1 MSVEQLLR
9 ETFHRTDSYE
19 VSPDLFAR
27 VRRSIEEDRA
37 HRRRVRAAVA
47 WTLTGVLAV
56 AVYLVA
62 LAEVVDGRVTW
73 PWWALELLTAAILIT
88 LILVV
93 GPLIRRFGGIFARSV
108 FVASPSTAHHFL
120 RVLDVAYY
128 LVFSAF
134 VLIETQVVPRE
145 EWLGP
150 SGTVVHLQ
158 WLAERVGALLL
169 LMGLLHAVTIALL
182 PVLGVVFSSIWRQLT
197 PEERRTAADQAG
209 EDTVDPRP
217 R

>member
-9 ETFHRTDSYE
+9 DTLHRADAYQ

-27 VRRSIEEDRA
+27 VQRSIAEDRA

-47 WTLTGVLAV
+47 WSLAGLLSV
-56 AVYLVA
+56 AVYLVV
-62 LAEVVDGRVTW
+62 LAEVIDGRVTW
-73 PWWALELLTAAILIT
+73 PWWALEALTAAILVT
-88 LILVV
+88 LILVL
-93 GPLIRRFGGIFARSV
+93 GPLIRRFGGIFANSV
-108 FVASPSTAHHFL
+108 FVAHPPTGRHFL

-128 LVFSAF
+128 LVFTAF
-134 VLIETQVVPRE
+134 VLIETQVTPRD

-158 WLAERVGALLL
+158 WLTGRIGAMLL
-169 LMGLLHAVTIALL
+169 LMGVLHAVTIALL

-197 PEERRTAADQAG
+197 PEEQRTAAGQA
-209 EDTVDPRP
+209 E
-217 R
+217 

>member
-9 ETFHRTDSYE
+9 ETLHRADTYE

-27 VRRSIEEDRA
+27 VKRSIEEDRA
-37 HRRRVRAAVA
+37 HRRRVRTAVA
-47 WTLTGVLAV
+47 WSLTGVLSV
-56 AVYLVA
+56 AAYLVA
-62 LAEVVDGRVTW
+62 LVEVVDGRVTW

-88 LILVV
+88 LILVL
-93 GPLIRRFGGIFARSV
+93 GPLIRRFGGIFASSV
-108 FVASPSTAHHFL
+108 FTAHPTTGHHFL

-128 LVFSAF
+128 LVFTAF

-150 SGTVVHLQ
+150 SGTAVHLQ
-158 WLAERVGALLL
+158 WLTERVGAMLL

-182 PVLGVVFSSIWRQLT
+182 PVLGVVYSSIWRQLT
-197 PEERRTAADQAG
+197 PEERQTATDQTG
-209 EDTVDPRP
+209 
-217 R
+217 

>member
-1 MSVEQLLR
+1 VSLEQRLR
-9 ETFHRTDSYE
+9 QAMHGADTYE

-27 VRRSIEEDRA
+27 VRRSIEEDLA
-37 HRRRVRAAVA
+37 HRRRVRTAVA
-47 WTLTGVLAV
+47 WSVVGVLAV
-56 AVYLVA
+56 ATYLA
-62 LAEVVDGRVTW
+62 AMAEVVDGRVTW

-93 GPLIRRFGGIFARSV
+93 GPLIRRFGRIFVSSV
-108 FVASPSTAHHFL
+108 FIANPSTAQHFL

-134 VLIETQVVPRE
+134 VVIETQVVPRE

-150 SGTVVHLQ
+150 TDTTVHIEALVG
-158 WLAERVGALLL
+158 RVGGMLL
-169 LMGLLHAVTIALL
+169 LMGVLHAVTIATL

-197 PEERRTAADQAG
+197 PEERQPGAAA
-209 EDTVDPRP
+209 R
-217 R
+217 

>member
-9 ETFHRTDSYE
+9 QTLHRADTYE

-27 VRRSIEEDRA
+27 VTRSIEEDRA
-37 HRRRVRAAVA
+37 HRRRVRTAIA
-47 WTLTGVLAV
+47 WTVAGVLAV
-56 AVYLVA
+56 AVYLVVM
-62 LAEVVDGRVTW
+62 AEVVDGRVTW
-73 PWWALELLTAAILIT
+73 PWWALEILTAAILIT

-93 GPLIRRFGGIFARSV
+93 GPLIRRFGGIFASSV
-108 FVASPSTAHHFL
+108 FTANPSTAQHFL

-134 VLIETQVVPRE
+134 VVIETQVVPRD

-150 SGTVVHLQ
+150 NGTNVHID
-158 WLAERVGALLL
+158 WLTERVGGMLL
-169 LMGLLHAVTIALL
+169 LMGLLHAVTIATL

-197 PEERRTAADQAG
+197 PEERG
-209 EDTVDPRP
+209 GFDPGSREG
-217 R
+217 

>member
-9 ETFHRTDSYE
+9 DTLHRADTYQ

-27 VRRSIEEDRA
+27 VRRSIAEDRA

-47 WTLTGVLAV
+47 WSLAGLLSV

-73 PWWALELLTAAILIT
+73 PWWALEGIATAILIT
-88 LILVV
+88 LILVL
-93 GPLIRRFGGIFARSV
+93 GPLIRRFGGIFASSV
-108 FVASPSTAHHFL
+108 FVAHPSTARHFL

-128 LVFSAF
+128 LVFTAF
-134 VLIETQVVPRE
+134 VLIETQVVPRQ

-150 SGTVVHLQ
+150 SGNAVHLQ
-158 WLAERVGALLL
+158 WLAGRIGAMLL
-169 LMGLLHAVTIALL
+169 LMGLLHAATIAQL
-182 PVLGVVFSSIWRQLT
+182 PVLGVVYSSIWRQGRQGVM
-197 PEERRTAADQAG
+197 ESARR
-209 EDTVDPRP
+209 DPR

>member
-9 ETFHRTDSYE
+9 DTLHRADTYE

-27 VRRSIEEDRA
+27 VQRSIAEDRA
-37 HRRRVRAAVA
+37 HRRRVRAAAA
-47 WTLTGVLAV
+47 WSLAGLLSV

-73 PWWALELLTAAILIT
+73 PWWALEALTAAILIT
-88 LILVV
+88 LILVL
-93 GPLIRRFGGIFARSV
+93 GPLIRRFGGIFADSV
-108 FVASPSTAHHFL
+108 FTAHPSTARHFL

-128 LVFSAF
+128 LVFTAF

-145 EWLGP
+145 EWLGA
-150 SGTVVHLQ
+150 SGTAVHLQ
-158 WLAERVGALLL
+158 WLTERIGAMLL
-169 LMGLLHAVTIALL
+169 LMGLLHAITIALL

-197 PEERRTAADQAG
+197 PEERRSATDETG
-209 EDTVDPRP
+209 
-217 R
+217 

>member
-9 ETFHRTDSYE
+9 QTLHRADSYE

-27 VRRSIEEDRA
+27 LRRSIEEDRA
-37 HRRRVRAAVA
+37 HRRRVRKAAA
-47 WTLTGVLAV
+47 WTLAGVLAV
-56 AVYLVA
+56 AVYLVTF
-62 LAEVVDGRVTW
+62 AEVVDGQVTW

-88 LILVV
+88 LIAVL
-93 GPLIRRFGGIFARSV
+93 GPLIRRFGRIFASSV
-108 FVASPSTAHHFL
+108 FTANPTTAHHFL

-128 LVFSAF
+128 LVFTAF

-150 SGTVVHLQ
+150 DGTALHIQ
-158 WLAERVGALLL
+158 WLTGRIGAMLL
-169 LMGLLHAVTIALL
+169 LMGLLHAATIALL

-197 PEERRTAADQAG
+197 PEERRTAADHTT
-209 EDTVDPRP
+209 ETSVDPRP

>member
-1 MSVEQLLR
+1 MNVEQLLR
-9 ETFHRTDSYE
+9 DTLHRADTYE

-37 HRRRVRAAVA
+37 HRRRVRTTVAWAVA
-47 WTLTGVLAV
+47 GVLSV

-73 PWWALELLTAAILIT
+73 PWWALEALTTAILIT
-88 LILVV
+88 LILVL
-93 GPLIRRFGGIFARSV
+93 GPLIRRFGHIFASSV
-108 FVASPSTAHHFL
+108 FTAHPATAWHFL

-128 LVFSAF
+128 LVFAAY
-134 VLIETQVVPRE
+134 VLIETRFTPSE

-150 SGTVVHLQ
+150 SGNTEHLQ
-158 WLAERVGALLL
+158 WLTERIGGMLL
-169 LMGLLHAVTIALL
+169 LMGVLHAVTIALL

-197 PEERRTAADQAG
+197 PEERQTATDETG
-209 EDTVDPRP
+209 
-217 R
+217 